1 MSDHSK
7 ATMSIFFVLASSF
20 TLVTRCHTHYPVAVI
35 DDYPP
40 IGIAALPET
49 YPYLAVA
56 PEAIMVAPSRL
67 PVSVVEES
75 PVMAPSPFVVAKHL
89 VAPVPMMAPASAP
102 MMAPA
107 PLLPYALYNHHYH
120 PQIDVRNAVRS
131 YTKDN
136 GHVSDTVKRD
146 FPTLLG
152 AAFQEKL
159 FDVKKATKASSE
171 KSQS

>member
-1 MSDHSK
+1 
-7 ATMSIFFVLASSF
+7 MSIFFVLASSF